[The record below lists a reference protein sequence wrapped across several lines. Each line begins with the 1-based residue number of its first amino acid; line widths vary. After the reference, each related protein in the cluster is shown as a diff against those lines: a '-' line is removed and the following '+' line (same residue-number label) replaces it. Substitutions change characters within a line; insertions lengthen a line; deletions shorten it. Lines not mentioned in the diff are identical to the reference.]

1 MAATVPAPMRL
12 SLGPLQYFW
21 PRQRMLEFYAD
32 AAGWPVDVVYL
43 GETVC
48 SKRRELRLRDWL
60 ALADELTQSG
70 REVVLST
77 LSLLEA
83 ESEVGSL
90 RRLIDNGRFQVEAND
105 WSAVQLCRQRGLPF
119 VGGPTLNVYNHH
131 TLRLLAEDGMRRWVP
146 GVEHGSQSLAELLAA
161 SAAEAGVVPEL
172 EVIAWGRLPL
182 AWSARCFTA
191 RAFGTGKDE
200 CGFRCLDF
208 PDGLPLATREGEAL
222 FVLNGI
228 QVQGQGICDLAPEIP
243 ELRVLGAS
251 LLRLYPQEHGMDGV
265 VQRFRT
271 ALTEPAAVPRLGA
284 VNGYWRGG
292 AGRTAA

>member
-1 MAATVPAPMRL
+1 MAATAPDSIRL

-21 PRQRMLEFYAD
+21 PRQRTLDFYAE

-48 SKRRELRLRDWL
+48 SKRRELRPRDWL
-60 ALADELTQSG
+60 ALADELARCG

-83 ESEVGSL
+83 ESEIGSL
-90 RRLIDNGRFQVEAND
+90 RHLVDNGRFQVEAND

-119 VGGPTLNVYNHH
+119 VGGASLNVYNHH
-131 TLRLLAEDGMRRWVP
+131 ALQLLMEDGMRRWVP
-146 GVEHGSQSLAELLAA
+146 GAEHGRRSLSALLAA
-161 SAAEAGVVPEL
+161 TAAEAGMVPEL

-200 CGFRCLDF
+200 CAFRCLDY
-208 PDGLPLATREGEAL
+208 PDGLPLATHEGEAL

-228 QVQGQGICDLAPEIP
+228 QVQGHATCDLAPEIP
-243 ELRVLGAS
+243 ELRELGTS
-251 LLRLYPQEHGMDGV
+251 LLRLYPQEQGMDRIV
-265 VQRFRT
+265 RRFRA
-271 ALTEPAAVPRLGA
+271 ALSEPGAVARLGA
-284 VNGYWRGG
+284 VNGYWFGG
-292 AGRTAA
+292 PGRTAA

>member
-1 MAATVPAPMRL
+1 MDGTASAPIRL

-21 PRQRMLEFYAD
+21 PRSRMQEFYAE
-32 AAGWPVDVVYL
+32 AAGWPVDVIYL

-48 SKRRELRLRDWL
+48 SKRRELRLNDWL
-60 ALADELTQSG
+60 ALADELTRCG
-70 REVVLST
+70 HEVVLST

-131 TLRLLAEDGMRRWVP
+131 TLRLLMEDGMRRWVP
-146 GVEHGSQSLAELLAA
+146 GVEHGRESLAELLAA
-161 SAAEAGVVPEL
+161 AAAEAGMVPEL

-200 CGFRCLDF
+200 CAFRCLDF

-243 ELRVLGAS
+243 ELKALGAG
-251 LLRLYPQEHGMDGV
+251 LLRLYPQAEGMDEIV
-265 VQRFRT
+265 RRFRA
-271 ALTEPAAVPRLGA
+271 ALTEPDAIARLGA
-284 VNGYWRGG
+284 VNGYWSGG